1 MFFRNLTLFRMPA
14 FKGLVFDGVQLALK
28 TCALKPVGPSE
39 LMSRGFVPPMG
50 QGGEAFFHLS
60 GSALWVTLGGENRLL
75 PSSVVNAELSKR
87 IAAIEE
93 REGRRMGGRA
103 RKRLKEDV
111 VAELLP
117 RALVKPSRLDAY
129 LDLQRQFVVVDTAS
143 RKHAENLVSELRHA
157 LGSFPALPAA
167 AEVSMRGVLTG
178 WLYGEPLPE
187 GLALGDGCLLRDPVD
202 GGASARLQ
210 RQELG
215 TDEIHK
221 HLESGKQC
229 TRLAL
234 VFRDHVSFE
243 LGEDLVLRKVRFL
256 DGALESLDGTERDG
270 LVAELDARF
279 ALMSLELGALLDVL
293 EPALKLAKADDELPP
308 RIASE
313 SDSDPLYDQALK
325 VVVETRRASIS
336 TVQRALQLG
345 YNRAARLIEALEAA
359 GVVSPPNASGER
371 KVLRAK
377 AEG

>member
-1 MFFRNLTLFRMPA
+1 MFFRNLTLFRIPA
-14 FKGLVFDGVQLALK
+14 ITGFVYDSLQQALQS
-28 TCALKPVGPSE
+28 CALKPVGLSE
-39 LMSRGFVPPMG
+39 LMSRGFVPPLGSISESMFHPSG
-50 QGGEAFFHLS
+50 DAF
-60 GSALWVTLGGENRLL
+60 WVTLGGENRLL
-75 PSSVVNAELSKR
+75 PSSVVNAELGKR

-129 LDLQRQFVVVDTAS
+129 LDLQRQFVLVDTAS
-143 RKHAENLVSELRHA
+143 RKQAENLVSELRHA

-178 WLYGEPLPE
+178 WLYGEPLPG

-270 LVAELDARF
+270 LAAELDARF

-293 EPALKLAKADDELPP
+293 EPALQLAKAE
-308 RIASE
+308 
-313 SDSDPLYDQALK
+313 
-325 VVVETRRASIS
+325 V
-336 TVQRALQLG
+336 
-345 YNRAARLIEALEAA
+345 
-359 GVVSPPNASGER
+359 
-371 KVLRAK
+371 
-377 AEG
+377 